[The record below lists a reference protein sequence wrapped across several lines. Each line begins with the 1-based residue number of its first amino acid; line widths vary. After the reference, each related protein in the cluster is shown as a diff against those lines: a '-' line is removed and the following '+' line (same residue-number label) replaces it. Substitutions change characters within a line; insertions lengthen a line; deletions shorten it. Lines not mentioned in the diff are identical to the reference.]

1 MAESCVFQEEE
12 EDLFF
17 DSREDVSSVFDSC
30 PGSPAKNDS
39 LPEEQF
45 TGPQFEFWLKS
56 PHGVRERRDK
66 FMRWMGKD
74 LMNCSLPSSSG
85 LDGQVQIDDDILPG
99 INRSTSNCCDA
110 GNKCPMCSWSS
121 QDASTS
127 CNEALEENMVYRINN
142 LDDGAVFTVDE
153 LGKDGSLRSL
163 RKAGSNQ
170 MAALNEPEKSL
181 GPSSSIP
188 RHVQQEDNAS
198 KKSGNSVRRKWKRWL
213 QRLSAVAC
221 ILDRHSFKN
230 GIAKSGRVEVRQ
242 HRKQS
247 KELSAVY
254 KGQDIKAHD
263 GAILAMKFS
272 PDGRYLAT
280 GGADGI
286 VRVWHAMECER
297 KDEFSIPDDDPSCLY
312 FTVNHNAELTPVRAD
327 KEKKPNSKRTRR
339 TADSACVV
347 IPPHVFR
354 LSENP
359 VHEFRGH
366 DADVLDLSWSMNQ
379 LLLSS
384 SKDKTVRL
392 WQVGSDRCLKVFSH
406 TNYVTCVQFN
416 PMNENYFVSGSID
429 GKIRIW
435 DVSGC
440 QVVDWVYIREIVTA
454 IGYHPKGKRL
464 AIGTLKGNCRF
475 YDASDTHLQR
485 EAQVFL
491 QGKKK
496 SGNKQITGFQF
507 CPVDPKKLM
516 VTSADSQIQIF
527 DGTNVVSRY
536 KGFCGAGSQM
546 YASFTADG
554 QHIVSASDD
563 SNVYFWNRA
572 SHNTSTS
579 NHVKSTRSC
588 EHFFSRNTTIAIPWH
603 GLESG
608 DRISVTSEVIHSQ
621 QGNSDEA
628 GVPEIDLKCHSG
640 DSYGNNALYLSPS
653 GSFTLSHE
661 FFSEFSPKGSVTW
674 PEEKLPSSSAASTL
688 SKAHH
693 KFLKTSFQNTS
704 HAWGQVILTAG
715 WDGSIRSYQNYGL
728 PVCID
733 DQFGLYTAGISLFQ
747 WALPTNDHRT
757 EVE

>member
-1 MAESCVFQEEE
+1 MAQSRMFQEEE

-39 LPEEQF
+39 FAEEQF
-45 TGPQFEFWLKS
+45 TGPQFEVWLKS

-74 LMNCSLPSSSG
+74 LMNCSLPRSSG
-85 LDGQVQIDDDILPG
+85 LDGQVQVDEDILPG

-110 GNKCPMCSWSS
+110 ENKCSMRSWSN

-127 CNEALEENMVYRINN
+127 CNEALEENMVYRIKN

-153 LGKDGSLRSL
+153 LGKDSLRSL
-163 RKAGSNQ
+163 RKASSNKP
-170 MAALNEPEKSL
+170 ATLNEPEKSL
-181 GPSSSIP
+181 GPSSIP
-188 RHVQQEDNAS
+188 RLLQQEENTS

-213 QRLSAVAC
+213 QRLNAVVC
-221 ILDRHSFKN
+221 IVDKQSGKN

-242 HRKQS
+242 RRKQS
-247 KELSAVY
+247 KKLSAVY

-263 GAILAMKFS
+263 GAILTMKFS

-327 KEKKPNSKRTRR
+327 KEKMPESRR
-339 TADSACVV
+339 
-347 IPPHVFR
+347 
-354 LSENP
+354 
-359 VHEFRGH
+359 
-366 DADVLDLSWSMNQ
+366 
-379 LLLSS
+379 
-384 SKDKTVRL
+384 
-392 WQVGSDRCLKVFSH
+392 
-406 TNYVTCVQFN
+406 
-416 PMNENYFVSGSID
+416 
-429 GKIRIW
+429 
-435 DVSGC
+435 
-440 QVVDWVYIREIVTA
+440 
-454 IGYHPKGKRL
+454 
-464 AIGTLKGNCRF
+464 
-475 YDASDTHLQR
+475 
-485 EAQVFL
+485 
-491 QGKKK
+491 
-496 SGNKQITGFQF
+496 
-507 CPVDPKKLM
+507 
-516 VTSADSQIQIF
+516 
-527 DGTNVVSRY
+527 
-536 KGFCGAGSQM
+536 FCGAGSRI

-563 SNVYFWNRA
+563 SNVYFWNHA
-572 SHNTSTS
+572 SHTTSMS

-588 EHFFSRNTTIAIPWH
+588 ERFFSKNTSIAIPWH
-603 GLESG
+603 GLESN

-621 QGNSDEA
+621 QDNSDQA
-628 GVPEIDLKCHSG
+628 GVPETDLKCQSG
-640 DSYGNNALYLSPS
+640 DSYGNNTLYLSPS

-674 PEEKLPSSSAASTL
+674 PEEKLPSISAASTS

-715 WDGSIRSYQNYGL
+715 WDGWIKSYQNYGL

-747 WALPTNDHRT
+747 RALPTNDHRT
-757 EVE
+757 KVE